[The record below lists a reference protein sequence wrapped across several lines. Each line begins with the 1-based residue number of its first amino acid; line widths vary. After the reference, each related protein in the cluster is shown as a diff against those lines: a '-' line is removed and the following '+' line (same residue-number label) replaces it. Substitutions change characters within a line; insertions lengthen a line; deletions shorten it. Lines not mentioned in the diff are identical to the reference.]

1 MNTVNM
7 KKAIKLIWSMG
18 KSWIF
23 ISVFSNILLG
33 IIPVLILITTKELVN
48 SLANNIG
55 HSNYN
60 FVVPI
65 TLLILQL
72 LISLASTLI
81 TNINDYIDKK
91 FQLRLNYYLESEI
104 LKRASSIPLEYFD
117 DNNFYD
123 HLSRLDGSGNAF
135 LAPFKSVIQI
145 FRTIITLI
153 SMLGFLFSIHWSLV
167 VFSLVVCVPMFI
179 INSKFGDK
187 RFWLLYNNTPEARE
201 ADYIS
206 QLIKVREA
214 SKEIRSFNL
223 RDFLLHKWSTKFL
236 KNNKANLLLAKKE
249 HQSKIALD
257 GASALFY
264 GGAAFI
270 IIWLIKKTK
279 IQIGEFVVVGEA
291 VHTTQSSINSIAV
304 DLAQIYEKSLY
315 INDYYKFVNYKTED
329 ELSDRQEETQLLPNK
344 LKKGI
349 KLQNVSFKY
358 LNSKKEI
365 LKNISLDIKPGEKI
379 AIVGRNGSGKT
390 TLVKCLSG
398 LYEPTSGS
406 ILYDDI
412 DAKSINP
419 NEIRKKF
426 SIIFQDFMRYYF
438 KASENIAISSTDE
451 INNKEKILATSKL
464 ADSHEFITKLDN
476 GYNTL
481 LGNFLGSGV
490 DLSGGQWQK
499 IAISRA
505 LFKEAEVL
513 ILDEPS
519 SALDPITELNIYN
532 KFNELSKDKTTIF
545 ISHRMASAKLAD
557 RILVLKDGMIIEEG
571 THEDLIKLDTLYAE
585 MYNSQAKW
593 YQEQH
598 EKEIQEVLV

>member
-1 MNTVNM
+1 MT
-7 KKAIKLIWSMG
+7 KAFKLIWSMG

-33 IIPVLILITTKELVN
+33 VVPVLVLFITKELVN
-48 SLANNIG
+48 SLAYSIN
-55 HSNYN
+55 HSDYD
-60 FVVPI
+60 FSLPI

-72 LISLASTLI
+72 FISLASTFI

-91 FQLRLNYYLESEI
+91 FQLHLNYYLESEI

-117 DNNFYD
+117 DNNFYN

-145 FRTIITLI
+145 FRTFITLI

-167 VFSLVVCVPMFI
+167 VFSLVVCIPMFI

-187 RFWLLYNNTPEARE
+187 RFWLLYNTTPEARE

-223 RDFLLHKWSTKFL
+223 RDFLLHKWSKKFI

-279 IQIGEFVVVGEA
+279 IQIGEFVVIGEA
-291 VHTTQSSINSIAV
+291 VHTTQSSINGIAV

-315 INDYYKFVNYKTED
+315 INDYYKFVDYNTED
-329 ELSDRQEETQLLPNK
+329 ELNDNRKVQQLLHEK
-344 LKKGI
+344 LQKGI
-349 KLQNVSFKY
+349 
-358 LNSKKEI
+358 E
-365 LKNISLDIKPGEKI
+365 LKNISFRYLNSENEILKDISLTIKPGEKI

-390 TLVKCLSG
+390 TLVKCLAG
-398 LYEPTSGS
+398 LYKPTSGS
-406 ILYDDI
+406 ILYDNI
-412 DAKSINP
+412 DSNYINP
-419 NEIRKKF
+419 NDIRNKF
-426 SIIFQDFMRYYF
+426 SIIFQDFMKYYF
-438 KASENIAISSTDE
+438 KAFENIAISSTGE
-451 INNKEKILATSKL
+451 INNKEKILATSQL
-464 ADSHEFITKLDN
+464 ADSHDFINKLN
-476 GYNTL
+476 KGYDTL

-505 LFKEAEVL
+505 LFRDAEVL

-532 KFNELSKDKTTIF
+532 KFNELSKDKTTLF

-557 RILVLKDGMIIEEG
+557 RILVLKNGQIVEEG
-571 THEDLIKLDTLYAE
+571 THDDLIKLGALYAE
-585 MYNSQAKW
+585 MYNSQAQW
-593 YQEQH
+593 YQDK
-598 EKEIQEVLV
+598 KEVQEVLV